1 MILSVDLAFGS
12 CSLKHL
18 RHKAMKVKVTII
30 DEVNDGHQN
39 KPIREIAKTLGMA
52 KSAIW
57 DILITLKNNKARLDF
72 ARKQSDR

>member
-30 DEVNDGHQN
+30 GLKNQN

>member
-1 MILSVDLAFGS
+1 
-12 CSLKHL
+12 
-18 RHKAMKVKVTII
+18 MKVKVTII
-30 DEVNDGHQN
+30 GLKSQN

-57 DILITLKNNKARLDF
+57 DILITLKNNKARLGF